1 MTASS
6 NYKSNNLPCMQ
17 NQRLPGY
24 FRLLMMVGV
33 SPETCW
39 ASYKYEINFDTLLN
53 LVEFFIWI
61 IFSYFNV
68 TWVPVLFLRQCGTS
82 HFRNY
87 SPALLE
93 KHKDS
98 LSQFICCDKNCPSVI
113 FWSIANEARTHLS
126 DADSYFR

>member
-1 MTASS
+1 
-6 NYKSNNLPCMQ
+6 
-17 NQRLPGY
+17 
-24 FRLLMMVGV
+24 MVP
-33 SPETCW
+33 S
-39 ASYKYEINFDTLLN
+39 
-53 LVEFFIWI
+53 FI
-61 IFSYFNV
+61 
-68 TWVPVLFLRQCGTS
+68 LRQYGTF

-98 LSQFICCDKNCPSVI
+98 LTQLIRRDKNRPSVI

>member
-1 MTASS
+1 MIIMAYDF
-6 NYKSNNLPCMQ
+6 NELAIWKRDYVW
-17 NQRLPGY
+17 RLQG
-24 FRLLMMVGV
+24 RHVCSIHLTN
-33 SPETCW
+33 E
-39 ASYKYEINFDTLLN
+39 
-53 LVEFFIWI
+53 I

-68 TWVPVLFLRQCGTS
+68 AWVLVLFLRRYSTS

-98 LSQFICCDKNCPSVI
+98 LSQLIRRDKNRPSVI
-113 FWSIANEARTHLS
+113 FWSIANEARTHMP

>member
-1 MTASS
+1 MITACDF
-6 NYKSNNLPCMQ
+6 NEL
-17 NQRLPGY
+17 
-24 FRLLMMVGV
+24 
-33 SPETCW
+33 
-39 ASYKYEINFDTLLN
+39 
-53 LVEFFIWI
+53 FIWKREYVWKLQGRHVYSIHLTNAI
-61 IFSYFNV
+61 ICSYFNI
-68 TWVPVLFLRQCGTS
+68 TRVPVLFLRQYGTS

-98 LSQFICCDKNCPSVI
+98 LSQLIRRDKNRPSVI

>member
-1 MTASS
+1 MYGHMNVKFVNT
-6 NYKSNNLPCMQ
+6 
-17 NQRLPGY
+17 
-24 FRLLMMVGV
+24 V
-33 SPETCW
+33 
-39 ASYKYEINFDTLLN
+39 
-53 LVEFFIWI
+53 

-68 TWVPVLFLRQCGTS
+68 TLVPVLFLRQYCTS

-98 LSQFICCDKNCPSVI
+98 LSQLIRRDKNRPSVI